1 LSDEPI
7 SDGTGM
13 GGIRHSSF
21 FAAPDFANCRL
32 PELKTAHHPQMA
44 GEYDL
49 AFKVIQKMTQEE
61 SFSP

>member
-1 LSDEPI
+1 
-7 SDGTGM
+7 M